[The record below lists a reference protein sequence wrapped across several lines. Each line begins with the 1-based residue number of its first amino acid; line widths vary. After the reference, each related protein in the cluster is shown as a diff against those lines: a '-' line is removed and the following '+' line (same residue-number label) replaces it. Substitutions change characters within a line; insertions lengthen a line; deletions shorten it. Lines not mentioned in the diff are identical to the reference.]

1 MDVNQNEFQTTEN
14 GQKEKKNH
22 LFLKGALFGALLMF
36 LAAAG
41 MVAGGVFRLN
51 GSGTGS
57 QTTSSGTTFDGG
69 TVVSSETETKLE
81 LLRAL
86 ADRYYLYDIDDQKLL
101 DGIYKGF
108 VDGLN
113 DEYTVYYNEEETK
126 ELLETT
132 SGVYCGIG
140 AVLTANTDSGQV
152 QILSVYKDSPADKAG
167 MKADDILV
175 SVDGKSISGQTL
187 SEVVSQIKGEEGTQV
202 KLEVSRNGKTVELT
216 ATRAKVEARTVEY
229 EMKDE
234 QTGYLQITEFDDVT
248 LDQYEQAMEDLK
260 RQGMKRLVI
269 DLRSNPGGNLDTVC
283 DILKTML
290 PEGVIVYTED
300 KNGTKTEYKNEE
312 DHTLDIPLV
321 VLVNGMSAS
330 ASEIFTGAVQDY
342 GIGTIV
348 GTKTYGK
355 GVVQQLVDLQD
366 GTYLKITIS
375 EYFTPKG
382 RSIQK
387 KGIEPDVTV
396 EYEKN
401 EQDENAD
408 NQLEKALEIVKQK

>member
-216 ATRAKVEARTVEY
+216 ATKAKVEARTVEY
-229 EMKDE
+229 EMKDAE
-234 QTGYLQITEFDDVT
+234 TGYLQITEFDDVT

>member
-69 TVVSSETETKLE
+69 TVVSSETERKLE

-202 KLEVSRNGKTVELT
+202 KLEVSRN
-216 ATRAKVEARTVEY
+216 
-229 EMKDE
+229 
-234 QTGYLQITEFDDVT
+234 
-248 LDQYEQAMEDLK
+248 
-260 RQGMKRLVI
+260 
-269 DLRSNPGGNLDTVC
+269 
-283 DILKTML
+283 
-290 PEGVIVYTED
+290 
-300 KNGTKTEYKNEE
+300 
-312 DHTLDIPLV
+312 
-321 VLVNGMSAS
+321 
-330 ASEIFTGAVQDY
+330 
-342 GIGTIV
+342 
-348 GTKTYGK
+348 
-355 GVVQQLVDLQD
+355 
-366 GTYLKITIS
+366 
-375 EYFTPKG
+375 
-382 RSIQK
+382 
-387 KGIEPDVTV
+387 
-396 EYEKN
+396 
-401 EQDENAD
+401 
-408 NQLEKALEIVKQK
+408 

>member
-1 MDVNQNEFQTTEN
+1 MFY
-14 GQKEKKNH
+14 EK
-22 LFLKGALFGALLMF
+22 
-36 LAAAG
+36 
-41 MVAGGVFRLN
+41 
-51 GSGTGS
+51 
-57 QTTSSGTTFDGG
+57 
-69 TVVSSETETKLE
+69 
-81 LLRAL
+81 
-86 ADRYYLYDIDDQKLL
+86 
-101 DGIYKGF
+101 
-108 VDGLN
+108 
-113 DEYTVYYNEEETK
+113 
-126 ELLETT
+126 
-132 SGVYCGIG
+132 C
-140 AVLTANTDSGQV
+140 
-152 QILSVYKDSPADKAG
+152 
-167 MKADDILV
+167 
-175 SVDGKSISGQTL
+175 
-187 SEVVSQIKGEEGTQV
+187 
-202 KLEVSRNGKTVELT
+202 
-216 ATRAKVEARTVEY
+216 
-229 EMKDE
+229 
-234 QTGYLQITEFDDVT
+234 
-248 LDQYEQAMEDLK
+248 
-260 RQGMKRLVI
+260 
-269 DLRSNPGGNLDTVC
+269 
-283 DILKTML
+283 
-290 PEGVIVYTED
+290 
-300 KNGTKTEYKNEE
+300 TKTEYKNEE

>member
-126 ELLETT
+126 ELLEST
-132 SGVYCGIG
+132 SGVYCGVG
-140 AVLTANTDSGQV
+140 AVLTLDADSGQV
-152 QILSVYKDSPADKAG
+152 QILSVYKDSPAEKAG
-167 MKADDILV
+167 MKANDILV

-187 SEVVSQIKGEEGTQV
+187 TEVVSQIKGEEGTEV
-202 KLEVSRNGKTVELT
+202 KMEVSRDGETVELT

-229 EMKDE
+229 EMKDAE
-234 QTGYLQITEFDDVT
+234 TGYLQITEFDDVT
-248 LDQYEQAMEDLK
+248 LDQYKQAMEDLK
-260 RQGMKRLVI
+260 SQGMKRLVI

-300 KNGTKTEYKNEE
+300 KDGNKTEYKNEE
-312 DHTLDIPLV
+312 DHTLDMPLV

-382 RSIQK
+382 RNIQK

-408 NQLEKALEIVKQK
+408 NQLEKALEVVKQK

>member
-1 MDVNQNEFQTTEN
+1 
-14 GQKEKKNH
+14 
-22 LFLKGALFGALLMF
+22 
-36 LAAAG
+36 
-41 MVAGGVFRLN
+41 
-51 GSGTGS
+51 
-57 QTTSSGTTFDGG
+57 
-69 TVVSSETETKLE
+69 
-81 LLRAL
+81 
-86 ADRYYLYDIDDQKLL
+86 
-101 DGIYKGF
+101 
-108 VDGLN
+108 
-113 DEYTVYYNEEETK
+113 
-126 ELLETT
+126 
-132 SGVYCGIG
+132 
-140 AVLTANTDSGQV
+140 
-152 QILSVYKDSPADKAG
+152 
-167 MKADDILV
+167 
-175 SVDGKSISGQTL
+175 
-187 SEVVSQIKGEEGTQV
+187 
-202 KLEVSRNGKTVELT
+202 
-216 ATRAKVEARTVEY
+216 
-229 EMKDE
+229 
-234 QTGYLQITEFDDVT
+234 
-248 LDQYEQAMEDLK
+248 
-260 RQGMKRLVI
+260 
-269 DLRSNPGGNLDTVC
+269 
-283 DILKTML
+283 ML

-401 EQDENAD
+401 ERDENAD

>member
-132 SGVYCGIG
+132 SGVYCVIG

-152 QILSVYKDSPADKAG
+152 QILSVYKDSPAEKAG

-229 EMKDE
+229 EMKD
-234 QTGYLQITEFDDVT
+234 
-248 LDQYEQAMEDLK
+248 
-260 RQGMKRLVI
+260 
-269 DLRSNPGGNLDTVC
+269 GGNLDTVC

>member
-140 AVLTANTDSGQV
+140 AVLTANTDSRQV

-229 EMKDE
+229 EMKDAE
-234 QTGYLQITEFDDVT
+234 TGYLQITEFDDVT